1 MAHGEESFI
10 EKGQMYSTSDLRRY
24 FLETCTIF
32 EDLQKEFAKYVK
44 DKKYLKWVSKIELHW
59 KYLVQ
64 D

>member
-1 MAHGEESFI
+1 
-10 EKGQMYSTSDLRRY
+10 MYSTSDLRRY

-32 EDLQKEFAKYVK
+32 EDLQKEFVKYVK
-44 DKKYLKWVSKIELHW
+44 DKKYLKWVSESELHW

>member
-1 MAHGEESFI
+1 MI
-10 EKGQMYSTSDLRRY
+10 VLN
-24 FLETCTIF
+24 LELNNLFGF

-44 DKKYLKWVSKIELHW
+44 DKKYLKWVGKSELHW